1 MKRTNSCQI
10 MVIPLIMKYS
20 KVLLTPNK
28 KTKTIQD
35 I

>member
-1 MKRTNSCQI
+1 MKRPNSCQI

-20 KVLLTPNK
+20 KELLTPNK
-28 KTKTIQD
+28 KTKTIQY